1 MDTHNSAEPHARTHE
16 RRAATRIELVRGARL
31 RRPGSA
37 RSIPARTRNA
47 SEQGLLIE
55 IAGGPEGLTPGA
67 MVEVIVARFGE
78 PLLKSDSFVPARVV
92 RVREGEGRAL
102 VALELQQRTAGAMA
116 A

>member
-1 MDTHNSAEPHARTHE
+1 MDTHNSAEPAARKPE
-16 RRAATRIELVRGARL
+16 RRAASRIEIVRGARL

-47 SEQGLLIE
+47 SEQGMLIE

-67 MVEVIVARFGE
+67 MVEVIIARFGE
-78 PLLKSDSFVPARVV
+78 PLLRSESFVPARVV
-92 RVREGEGRAL
+92 RVREGDGCAL
-102 VALELQQRTAGAMA
+102 VALELQQRAAGSMA